1 MKKILRSKGDNMFK
15 IGDAVRCINK
25 DANPNSRL
33 IIGNIYIVTKVD
45 GNRLWFDNYN
55 DSWSD
60 YQFELVHLIVKEK
73 NMNIKSVWNQIKR
86 SEPEKTFNKLGIT
99 DENDELTAE
108 GLSLYQNWRF
118 QQDKAQ
124 FKTEVA
130 DPILAEQEKE

>member
-1 MKKILRSKGDNMFK
+1 MKFKVGDK
-15 IGDAVRCINK
+15 VRVINK
-25 DANPNSRL
+25 DKGGSRPIGYEGTITSMYCPAIYGGMPVCCLDGGNGSWESELEL
-33 IIGNIYIVTKVD
+33 INKG
-45 GNRLWFDNYN
+45 
-55 DSWSD
+55 
-60 YQFELVHLIVKEK
+60 K

-130 DPILAEQEKE
+130 DPILAEQEKDSK